1 MELKLISD
9 KGSDKGSAGT
19 MVAKDEIFA
28 RDFNEALIHQLV
40 VSYAANARMGTRKQK
55 DRGEV
60 RHSTKKPWRQK
71 GTGRARAGMTSSP
84 LWRGGGKVFPN
95 SPDENFSQKVN
106 RKMYR
111 AGMASILSQLA
122 REDRIRVV
130 DEFKVEQP
138 KTKLLAQKVKSMGFE
153 ELLVITDEMDSNL
166 TLSSRNLPNVEIIG
180 VKQTNPVALVRYP
193 TVLLT
198 KRAVARLEEMFK

>member
-1 MELKLISD
+1 MELKLIND
-9 KGSDKGSAGT
+9 KGAAGT
-19 MVAKDEIFA
+19 TAAKDEIFG

-40 VSYAANARMGTRKQK
+40 VAYANNARLATSKQK

-84 LWRGGGKVFPN
+84 LWRGGGKIFPN
-95 SPDENFSQKVN
+95 TTQENYSQKVN

-130 DEFKVEQP
+130 EEFKVPQP
-138 KTKLLAQKVKSMGFE
+138 KTKLLAQKVKSMGFDQV
-153 ELLVITDEMDSNL
+153 LVITDEMDSNL
-166 TLSSRNLPNVEIIG
+166 TLSSRNLPNVEIIAA
-180 VKQTNPVALVRYP
+180 KQANPVALVRYP

-198 KRAVARLEEMFK
+198 RGALARLEEMFK

>member
-9 KGSDKGSAGT
+9 KGAAGT
-19 MVAKDEIFA
+19 LVAKDEIFG
-28 RDFNEALIHQLV
+28 RDFNEALVHQIV
-40 VSYAANARMGTRKQK
+40 VSYAANARRATSKQK

-95 SPDENFSQKVN
+95 TGEENYAQKVN

-130 DEFKVEQP
+130 DEFKVEHP
-138 KTKLLAQKVKSMGFE
+138 KTKLLAQKVKSMGFDQV
-153 ELLVITDEMDSNL
+153 LVITEEMDSNL
-166 TLSSRNLPNVEIIG
+166 ALSSRNLPNVEVIAAR
-180 VKQTNPVALVRYP
+180 QANPVALVRYP

-198 KRAVARLEEMFK
+198 RGALAKLEEMFK

>member
-1 MELKLISD
+1 MELKTIND
-9 KGSDKGSAGT
+9 KGAAGT
-19 MVAKDEIFA
+19 TSAPDAIFG
-28 RDFNEALIHQLV
+28 RDFNESLVHQV
-40 VSYAANARMGTRKQK
+40 VVAYQANARMGTRKQK

-84 LWRGGGKVFPN
+84 LWRGGGKIFPN
-95 SPDENFSQKVN
+95 SPDENFSHKLN

-138 KTKLLAQKVKSMGFE
+138 KTRLLAQKVKSMGFDQV
-153 ELLVITDEMDSNL
+153 LVITDEVDQNL
-166 TLSSRNLPNVEIIG
+166 ELSSRNLHNVQVIAAR
-180 VKQTNPVALVRYP
+180 QANPVALVRYP
-193 TVLLT
+193 NVLLT
-198 KRAVARLEEMFK
+198 KKAVARLEEMFK